1 MAGEVQRASQRGLET
16 VGSAMGR
23 NSWVGRRGGEMN
35 MWGRGRACSGAEQ
48 EWV

>member
-1 MAGEVQRASQRGLET
+1 MAGEVQRALWKGLEM

-35 MWGRGRACSGAEQ
+35 
-48 EWV
+48 V